1 MNVILIVLA
10 FAHLVT
16 ESGKKKK
23 KILNYAKIFKK
34 IFYFIDN

>member
-23 KILNYAKIFKK
+23 ILNYAKIFKK